1 MAGVKE
7 GVRNGRGEG
16 GRSGGDEGGIE
27 KVHPFHTIVA
37 AEAITDENC
46 STDLG
51 PQSSP
56 IQSAKIPLSTVAVPV

>member
-1 MAGVKE
+1 MTRVKD
-7 GVRNGRGEG
+7 GVRNGGGE
-16 GRSGGDEGGIE
+16 EGKK

-56 IQSAKIPLSTVAVPV
+56 IQSAGIPLSTVAVPV